1 MSDIIVKFKPQGHK
15 GLIDAIKKLELA
27 QGGAAGATDKFGKSI
42 GRNRKQM
49 SFFQNSLATM
59 RSKLLLVN
67 FAMAMGVKQILQLTQ
82 EAVKVQRMEKAFD
95 SLTGAAENSA
105 IGMSKLRSATLGTM
119 NNMDLLKQANNAM
132 ILGVTKNTDEM
143 SDMFNMAK
151 RLGDALGVDT
161 ARSVESL
168 VTGIGRQSRLMLDN
182 IGIIVKADE
191 AYEDY
196 AAELGKTKD
205 SLTDVEKKQA
215 FMNATLDAAR
225 KKVAL
230 LPPQTKTA
238 ADQFAKF
245 GASMK
250 NLGLEIGT
258 GIAPALGSF
267 AEGISDFIDDLLLSD
282 MEQLVTDLRK
292 VGVASEDLKEL
303 TDAIT
308 LEGALKNFKSNRE
321 TLISDFSSLS
331 NQIGSHLSTAT
342 EFIATTEEAYLTMGA
357 TVKTESGFVTATFQD
372 ILSVD
377 PDKLIA
383 GVGVLT
389 KEMSRM
395 AIVSANMSTA
405 NTELEHTLVNST
417 TLSKEAKE
425 VGFKKLEVDKEAL
438 RVNDMTIQNHLRE
451 IDSIVLLLGHLM
463 GYNKAL
469 DVLNGTTEESNENS
483 SETVE
488 IFKAEIVALNEK
500 AIIEQ
505 QQKLVKQELLQIQNA
520 EFDTL
525 EKKEKADKRA
535 NALLKQQITLEEK
548 LRAIKDKN
556 IDANLKAANA
566 VGDFAKKGAQL
577 AGANAKQMANIE
589 ATMAI
594 INAIGSGLK
603 ITNSK
608 MMKSNPIAA
617 TIYAAATVAAGLAQ
631 AAIIKSEAAKLGA
644 SGGGSTPRF
653 AEGGYV
659 GGRPHSQGGTIIE
672 AERGEFVMSRN
683 ATESIGLETLNQM
696 NQSGGGGSI
705 NVSVTGNVLTQ
716 DFVEGELAES
726 IKEAVRR
733 GSDFGLS

>member
-168 VTGIGRQSRLMLDN
+168 VTGIGRLSRLMLDN

-603 ITNSK
+603 ITN
-608 MMKSNPIAA
+608 
-617 TIYAAATVAAGLAQ
+617 
-631 AAIIKSEAAKLGA
+631 
-644 SGGGSTPRF
+644 
-653 AEGGYV
+653 
-659 GGRPHSQGGTIIE
+659 
-672 AERGEFVMSRN
+672 
-683 ATESIGLETLNQM
+683 
-696 NQSGGGGSI
+696 
-705 NVSVTGNVLTQ
+705 
-716 DFVEGELAES
+716 
-726 IKEAVRR
+726 
-733 GSDFGLS
+733 

>member
-67 FAMAMGVKQILQLTQ
+67 FAMAMGVKQIIQLTQ